1 MSVLNSIYAHHSY
14 LQAQQKRAMEQI
26 YGSLSRDHSYSTPAF
41 LSDLSRKAAEL
52 TRQMQRG
59 EISRD
64 EALRGQQRAYDI
76 INMIQEIQ
84 GDKRRGGTDTDFYK
98 LNQELLNTR
107 KFLGGQNLDQ
117 YEGPTYTDEEQRQI
131 AEWTRPYVSAKRV
144 DTSVPGY
151 SSPFAKW
158 DTLTP
163 EQKAYRS
170 EINQART
177 SAQQAVMDEL
187 FASQDGKY
195 TKQFDFGNM
204 RLQGSQY
211 GNRLFKNP
219 VGPPVTTQSSSTGN
233 VVNTGTKKAIEG
245 IKKTEEV
252 SKQKIEDKTEPETGS
267 TAKPVSNLDRLKK
280 IMAKESVTAP
290 KKEDTY
296 KQTTFHATK
305 ARERRRDPFTGGREA
320 F

>member
-1 MSVLNSIYAHHSY
+1 MSVLNSIYAHNSY
-14 LQAQQKRAMEQI
+14 LQAQKQRAMQQI
-26 YGSLSRDHSYSTPAF
+26 YGTLGKDHSYSTPQF
-41 LSDLSRKAAEL
+41 VNSLSAKAAEF

-76 INMIQEIQ
+76 INMIQEIG
-84 GDKRRGGTDTDFYK
+84 GDKRRGGVESDFYK
-98 LNQELLNTR
+98 LNQELMNTR

-117 YEGPTYTDEEQRQI
+117 YEGPTYTDEQQRQL
-131 AEWTRPYVSAKRV
+131 AEWSKPYVSAKRV
-144 DTSVPGY
+144 DTSALGY
-151 SSPFAKW
+151 TSPSAKW

-177 SAQQAVMDEL
+177 SAHQSVMDSL
-187 FASQDGKY
+187 FANQDGKY

-219 VGPPVTTQSSSTGN
+219 VGPPVTTQNSSTGN
-233 VVNTGTKKAIEG
+233 VVNAGTKKAIEG
-245 IKKTEEV
+245 IKKTGEV
-252 SKQKIEDKTEPETGS
+252 SNQKIEDKTEPETGS
-267 TAKPVSNLDRLKK
+267 TAKTVSNLDRLKK
-280 IMAKESVTAP
+280 IMAKESVVAP

-305 ARERRRDPFTGGREA
+305 AREQRRDPFTGGREA